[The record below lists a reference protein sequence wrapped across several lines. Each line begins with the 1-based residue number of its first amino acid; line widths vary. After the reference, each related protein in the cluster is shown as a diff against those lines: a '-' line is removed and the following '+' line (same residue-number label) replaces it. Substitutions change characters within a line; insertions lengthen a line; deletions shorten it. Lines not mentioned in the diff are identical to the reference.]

1 MARRAPDQPVADAE
15 GGAFGLHVSG
25 VSSGGIEDECS
36 VFGLSTWEV
45 PPGEAHIRAERRK
58 ESGVLF

>member
-1 MARRAPDQPVADAE
+1 MADAE

-25 VSSGGIEDECS
+25 MSSGGIEDECS
-36 VFGLSTWEV
+36 VVFGPSTWEV

>member
-1 MARRAPDQPVADAE
+1 MADAE

-45 PPGEAHIRAERRK
+45 PSGEAHIRAERRK